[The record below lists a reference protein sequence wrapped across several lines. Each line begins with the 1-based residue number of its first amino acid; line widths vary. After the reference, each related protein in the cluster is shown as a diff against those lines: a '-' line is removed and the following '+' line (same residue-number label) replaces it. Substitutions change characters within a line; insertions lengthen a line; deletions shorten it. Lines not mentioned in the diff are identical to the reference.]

1 MKQAV
6 ITLTEKHELDRWLE
20 FSRNEDAIEKQ
31 EAKLADLKKSEAQ
44 WFKKLGKRKLEYE
57 DLMNKIHSA
66 EREQK
71 GILMLKTI
79 AYTGSTEYITL
90 NVNQLDEKAKQKLR
104 KNLRVPPPPP
114 PPPPPKRPINEDILP
129 KKWWK
134 FW

>member
-31 EAKLADLKKSEAQ
+31 EAKLADLKKSEDR
-44 WFKKLGKRKLEYE
+44 WLKKLSKRRLEYE
-57 DLMNKIHSA
+57 DLMNKVHSA

-71 GILMLKTI
+71 DILMLKTI

-90 NVNQLDEKAKQKLR
+90 NVDQLEEKAKQKLR
-104 KNLRVPPPPP
+104 GRLRVPPPP

>member
-71 GILMLKTI
+71 DILMLKTI

-90 NVNQLDEKAKQKLR
+90 NVDQLDEKAKQKLR
-104 KNLRVPPPPP
+104 GRLRVPPPP